1 MSIGALDRFSRPL
14 YQENLHHLNTCRDC
28 DRVIPEGHKYCP
40 TCTEL
45 NWSENFAGMKLDQ
58 FSQKLADVFDGE
70 LRDFD
75 ILDGEVK
82 FTYYSTVEVRLELA
96 RRMLDAYG
104 AKCTVGVGNITFSL
118 TAKSRGYGAVEMD
131 LA

>member
-1 MSIGALDRFSRPL
+1 MNLALDRYSRPL
-14 YQENLHHLNTCRDC
+14 YQESLRHMNTCRGC
-28 DRVIPEGHKYCP
+28 KQVIPEGRKYCP

-45 NWSENFAGMKLDQ
+45 NWSEELAGMKLDQ

-82 FTYYSTVEVRLELA
+82 FIYYSKNQERLELA

-104 AKCTVGVGNITFSL
+104 ANCSVGENSIMFSL
-118 TAKSRGYGAVEMD
+118 GIKGHGYGSAEME
-131 LA
+131 LV